1 MNHKTE
7 RIIVQIISVSGGK
20 GGTGKTFVAVNLALF
35 LAKLNKRVLLM
46 DCDVENPNTNILLG
60 QPDLSVFE
68 STEITHFV
76 PKFDENKCTKCGK
89 CSLACRTHAIFQ
101 IIDQIPLLM
110 QNLCNSCELCYRI
123 CPDDAIISSNQ
134 HLGKI
139 FFKNLQINSTPLD
152 LMVGELQVGQVQ
164 AVKILESMYEK
175 FEELNKSNPYDYVI
189 TDSAP
194 GAHCDVEF
202 VLKQSEYVLCVT
214 EPTPFGEHDLKR
226 ILKLSE
232 VVERPS
238 YVIVN
243 RSTITDYPIDQI
255 TIASIPYD
263 QQIMESYAQGI
274 PFVFYESATI
284 DSLSQ
289 QAIKKIGQFVLSK
302 EVSHQ

>member
-1 MNHKTE
+1 MQ
-7 RIIVQIISVSGGK
+7 IVSVSGGK
-20 GGTGKTFVAVNLALF
+20 GGTGKTFVSVNLALW
-35 LAKLNKRVLLM
+35 LAKHQKRVLLM

-60 QPDLSVFE
+60 HPNLSDFK

-76 PKFDENKCTKCGK
+76 PQFDENKCTKCGK
-89 CSLACRTHAIFQ
+89 CSHVCRTHAIFQ

-110 QNLCNSCELCYRI
+110 QNLCNSCELCYRV
-123 CPDDAIISSNQ
+123 CPDDAIIPSQQ

-139 FFKNLQINSTPLD
+139 FFKNLQIENIPLD

-164 AVKILESMYEK
+164 AVKILEAMYEK
-175 FEELNKSNPYDYVI
+175 FEKLHEKIPYDFII

-214 EPTPFGEHDLKR
+214 EPTPFGAHDLNR
-226 ILKLSE
+226 ILKLAE
-232 VVERPS
+232 VVKRKP

-243 RSTITDYPIDQI
+243 RSTITDYPIDQSA
-255 TIASIPYD
+255 IAAIPYD

-274 PFVFYESATI
+274 PFVCYKLVKEDSQSKLAIDTI
-284 DSLSQ
+284 GKFISD
-289 QAIKKIGQFVLSK
+289 K
-302 EVSHQ
+302 EVS

>member
-1 MNHKTE
+1 M
-7 RIIVQIISVSGGK
+7 QIISVSGGK
-20 GGTGKTFVAVNLALF
+20 GGTGKTFVSVNLALY
-35 LAKLNKRVLLM
+35 LAKQNKRVLLM

-60 QPDLSVFE
+60 QPDLSTFE

-76 PKFDENKCTKCGK
+76 PEFDENKCTSCGK
-89 CSLACRTHAIFQ
+89 CSEACRTHAIFQ
-101 IIDQIPLLM
+101 IVDQIPLLM
-110 QNLCNSCELCYRI
+110 QNLCNSCELCYRV
-123 CPDDAIISSNQ
+123 CPEDAIIPSQQ

-139 FFKNLQINSTPLD
+139 YFNKLKMQDVSLD

-164 AVKILESMYEK
+164 AVKILETMYEK
-175 FEELNKSNPYDYVI
+175 FENLNENAPYDYVI

-226 ILKLSE
+226 ILRLAE
-232 VVERPS
+232 VVNRKP

-243 RSTITDYPIDQI
+243 RSTITDYPVDHISI
-255 TIASIPYD
+255 SAIPYD

-274 PFVFYESATI
+274 PFVLYEPVAE
-284 DSLSQ
+284 DSPSKL
-289 QAIKKIGQFVLSK
+289 AIEKIGHFVLNK
-302 EVSHQ
+302 EAAQ

>member
-1 MNHKTE
+1 M
-7 RIIVQIISVSGGK
+7 QIISVSGGK
-20 GGTGKTFVAVNLALF
+20 GGTGKTFVSVNLALY
-35 LAKLNKRVLLM
+35 LASHNKRVLLM

-60 QPDLSVFE
+60 LPDLSEFE
-68 STEITHFV
+68 SSEITHFI
-76 PKFDENKCTKCGK
+76 PEFDADKCTKCGK
-89 CSLACRTHAIFQ
+89 CSQVCRTHAIFQ

-123 CPDDAIISSNQ
+123 CPNDAIIPSNQ

-139 FFKNLQINSTPLD
+139 FFRKVQFHNTRLD
-152 LMVGELQVGQVQ
+152 LIVGELQIGQVQ
-164 AVKILESMYEK
+164 NVKILEKMYKKLEK
-175 FEELNKSNPYDYVI
+175 LHELKPYHYVI

-232 VVERPS
+232 IVKRPP

-243 RSTITDYPIDQI
+243 RSTITDYPIEHLA
-255 TIASIPYD
+255 IASIPYD

-274 PFVFYESATI
+274 PFVFYEPASK
-284 DSLSQ
+284 DSLSM
-289 QAIKKIGQFVLSK
+289 QAIEKIGKFVLSK
-302 EVSHQ
+302 EVHQ